1 MDDLI
6 SKKELLRITGI
17 SYGQLYRWKRKQII
31 PEKWFIKKSSY
42 TGQETYFPKDKIL
55 ARIERIKELKDDLS
69 LDDIAKMFSPQRPD
83 VQLSIDICRQRGLY
97 QSETLDL
104 YQSLYPFRSHIDFQT
119 MLYLTIYEH
128 LLKTGEVSLQEAEQM
143 LAFLL
148 ELPIQS
154 SQGRLILVRKQGIGL
169 WFLVS
174 ADDNIYFEQEGR
186 RVVDLEIQELIER
199 VPVESMEGE

>member
-1 MDDLI
+1 VDSLI

-31 PEKWFIKKSSY
+31 PEEWFIKKSSY

-69 LDDIAKMFSPQRPD
+69 LDDIARMFSPQRPD
-83 VQLSIDICRQRGLY
+83 VQLSIDLCRQKGLFRP
-97 QSETLDL
+97 ETLDL
-104 YQSLYPFRSHIDFQT
+104 YQSLYPMRTQIDFQT

-128 LLKTGEVSLQEAEQM
+128 LLQTGEVSLQEAKQM
-143 LAFLL
+143 VMFLV
-148 ELPIQS
+148 ELPVKAN
-154 SQGRLILVRKQGIGL
+154 QGRLILVRKQGIGL

-174 ADDNIYFEQEGR
+174 ADDSIYFEQEGR
-186 RVVDLEIQELIER
+186 RVVDLEIQELVEK

>member
-1 MDDLI
+1 MDNLI

-31 PEKWFIKKSSY
+31 PEEWFIKKSSY

-55 ARIERIKELKDDLS
+55 DRIQRIKELKDDLS

-83 VQLSIDICRQRGLY
+83 VRLSIEICRQKKLFRP
-97 QSETLDL
+97 ETLDL
-104 YQSLYPFRSHIDFQT
+104 YQSLYPFRSQIDFQT

-128 LLKTGEVSLQEAEQM
+128 LLKTGEVSLQEAKQM
-143 LAFLL
+143 IAFLVG
-148 ELPIQS
+148 LPEKI
-154 SQGRLILVRKQGIGL
+154 SQGRLILVRKQGVGL

-186 RVVDLEIQELIER
+186 RVVDLEIQELVEK
-199 VPVESMEGE
+199 VPVEFTEGE